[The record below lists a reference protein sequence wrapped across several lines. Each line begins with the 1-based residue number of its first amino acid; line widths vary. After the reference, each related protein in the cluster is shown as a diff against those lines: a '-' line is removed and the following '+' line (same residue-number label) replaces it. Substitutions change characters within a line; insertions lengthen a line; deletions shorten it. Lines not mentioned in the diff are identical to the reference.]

1 MTGDANSGRP
11 GLWTEAKYP
20 GDSVRC
26 LMVYRRDAVGRIE
39 LGDVRIQQYDSYLK
53 VGMFVPGIQ
62 DPPRAGDT
70 PHVWPEKHRDVTNA
84 YDADA
89 VYDNYVQ
96 EVYAAGWQNY
106 HPEQHSMLRDK
117 PRGDQ

>member
-11 GLWTEAKYP
+11 GLWTPCKYP

-26 LMVYRRDAVGRIE
+26 LMVYRRDARGRIE

-53 VGMFVPGIQ
+53 VGMFVPGI
-62 DPPRAGDT
+62 DEGPEG
-70 PHVWPEKHRDVTNA
+70 HIWPEKHRDETNA

-89 VYDNYVQ
+89 TFDNYVQ
-96 EVYAAGWQNY
+96 EVYAAGWHNY
-106 HPEQHSMLRDK
+106 YPEQHGSLREAIDK
-117 PRGDQ
+117 